1 MARSCRGLRLQ
12 RAARMIAAA
21 LRILQLVHGLPP
33 DRAGGTETYAWQLS
47 RALAA
52 RGPEVEVLAATKDL
66 ARADLSLASVERE
79 GVLVH
84 SLANNLLHEDFRSTW
99 DDPRVAAALAGFV
112 RERDFHL
119 VHVQHLIH
127 LGSALPG
134 LWKARGAQVAMTL
147 HDYWSVCA
155 RHGQRLRPDGGLC
168 TEVETSRCGS
178 CLLDFAHNQG
188 RLERRVLPLARVL
201 KRATGLDIA
210 PAARRAK
217 AFLARH
223 PSAPRGAKGGAMI
236 GAEDA
241 ARAAALARQVVER
254 NTALRERLGASV
266 ARFFAPSRFLLE
278 RAVVDGGLPRER
290 IEHLPFGIDLPPV
303 APRAERAPGAP
314 IVVGFLGA
322 RIRAKGPDL
331 LLRAWAALDGEARA
345 RGELRLRGS
354 DQSEAAY
361 QAELRSLARATGAR
375 LEGALSRAGV
385 AAFLAECDLL
395 VVPSRWWENAP
406 LVVQEARAARVPLL
420 VAGHGGLAEFV
431 EPGVDGWH
439 FAPGSIEDLRA
450 ALARVLSGELD
461 TKRLAPRPVPPFAWH
476 VDQLEARYRDLV
488 AGRLAR

>member
-1 MARSCRGLRLQ
+1 
-12 RAARMIAAA
+12 MIAGA

-47 RALAA
+47 RALAV
-52 RGPEVEVLAATKDL
+52 RGHAVEVLAATKDL
-66 ARADLSLASVERE
+66 SRADLSLHSCERE

-99 DDPRVAAALAGFV
+99 DDARVAAALSGFV
-112 RERDFHL
+112 RERAFDL

-134 LWKARGAQVAMTL
+134 LLAARGAMVVMTL

-155 RHGQRLRPDGGLC
+155 RHGQRLRPDGSLC
-168 TEVETSRCGS
+168 AEIDPRRCGS
-178 CLLDFAHNQG
+178 CLLSFEHKQG
-188 RLERRVLPLARVL
+188 GLERRVLPLARVL
-201 KRATGLDIA
+201 RRATGLDIA

-217 AFLARH
+217 ALLARH
-223 PSAPRGAKGGAMI
+223 PSGPLGAR
-236 GAEDA
+236 EE
-241 ARAAALARQVVER
+241 ARAVALEREVVER
-254 NTALRERLGASV
+254 NAELRARLSDSV

-290 IEHLPFGIDLPPV
+290 IEHLPFGVDLPPS
-303 APRAERAPGAP
+303 APRAPRLPGAP
-314 IVVGFLGA
+314 LVVGFLGA

-331 LLRAWAALDGEARA
+331 LLRAWGALPSQLRA
-345 RGELRLRGS
+345 RGILRLHGS
-354 DQSEAAY
+354 DRSEASY
-361 QAELRSLARATGAR
+361 QAELRVLARDCGAR
-375 LEGALSRAGV
+375 LGGALDRAGV
-385 AAFLAECDLL
+385 AAFLSECDLL

-439 FAPGSIEDLRA
+439 FAPGSIEDLRG
-450 ALARVLSGELD
+450 ALARVLSRELD
-461 TKRLAPRPVPPFAWH
+461 TMGLDPRPVPPFGRH
-476 VDQLEARYRDLV
+476 VDQLEARYRELV
-488 AGRLAR
+488 AKDVAR

>member
-1 MARSCRGLRLQ
+1 
-12 RAARMIAAA
+12 MIAVN

-47 RALAA
+47 KALAA
-52 RGPEVEVLAATKDL
+52 RGHAVEVLAATKDL
-66 ARADLSLASVERE
+66 ARDDLSIASAERE

-84 SLANNLLHEDFRSTW
+84 GFANNLLHDDFRSTW
-99 DDPRVAAALAGFV
+99 DDPRIEAALARWEEG
-112 RERDFHL
+112 RAYDI

-127 LGSALPG
+127 LGSASPG
-134 LWKARGAQVAMTL
+134 RWAARGAVVAMTL

-168 TEVETSRCGS
+168 EEVEPRRCGE
-178 CLLDFAHNQG
+178 CLLGFEHKQG
-188 RLERRVLPLARVL
+188 GLERRVLPLARTL

-217 AFLARH
+217 ALLARH
-223 PSAPRGAKGGAMI
+223 PPAPDGA
-236 GAEDA
+236 AEA
-241 ARAAALARQVVER
+241 ARAFELEREVVER
-254 NTALRERLGASV
+254 NRELRARLRSAV

-290 IEHLPFGIDLPPV
+290 IEHLPFGVDLPPR
-303 APRAERAPGAP
+303 APRAARPVGAR

-331 LLRAWAALDGEARA
+331 LLRAWSALPDELRA
-345 RGELRLRGS
+345 RGVLRLRGS
-354 DQSEAAY
+354 DRSEAAY
-361 QAELRSLARATGAR
+361 QAELRALARGSGAD
-375 LEGALSRAGV
+375 LQGALDRAGV

-439 FAPGSIEDLRA
+439 FAPGSVEDLRD
-450 ALARVLSGELD
+450 ALARVLSRESDTTRLD
-461 TKRLAPRPVPPFAWH
+461 PRPGPPSGGLGPLAVP
-476 VDQLEARYRDLV
+476 RYRELV
-488 AGRLAR
+488 ARDVAR